1 MTAYIKIVGWKPQLL
16 SQLFKQPL
24 ILLAL
29 EKRTREH
36 TRPCISLFSIHV
48 D

>member
-1 MTAYIKIVGWKPQLL
+1 VLPQTNYIDLTAYIKIIGWKPQLL

-29 EKRTREH
+29 
-36 TRPCISLFSIHV
+36 
-48 D
+48 